1 MDPNQRGIPI
11 DDEEFSIELLPED
24 FAQYDISFKIIVIG
38 DSSVGKS
45 CLTTQ
50 AVRNNFIEFYQAT
63 VGFEFLTFNL
73 RINSNVVKLQIWD
86 TCGQEVYKSLI
97 SNFYR
102 NCSLALI
109 VYAINN
115 RNTFEHAEN
124 WLNDLKNQSN
134 PNVRV
139 FLVGNKSDLEKERTV
154 SKEEAEQ
161 FKEEKKLDRF
171 METSAKTGDNARNVM
186 LQAAKILYKDYL
198 KAKESLGKNMEGS
211 SGNYIVYM
219 DNAKIIGA
227 TELDTFSISVTTEKK
242 CSDKKKLIT
251 NDKVDLY
258 SYCLSEIFVS
268 SNDTTSE
275 LVDMFSSNKI
285 TVQDLYR
292 DSEKTDNDE
301 NGNRIYRMDKY
312 SVLVCNQS
320 TSGDV
325 IIGKK
330 NMRFNDV
337 SCEERQEQ

>member
-1 MDPNQRGIPI
+1 MDPNQKGIPVE
-11 DDEEFSIELLPED
+11 DDEFTIELLPED

-50 AVRNNFIEFYQAT
+50 AVRNNFVEFYQAT

-115 RNTFEHAEN
+115 RDSFEHAEN

-139 FLVGNKSDLEKERTV
+139 FLVGNKSDLEQNRV
-154 SKEEAEQ
+154 ISKEEGENFREQ
-161 FKEEKKLDRF
+161 KKLDRF

-186 LQAAKILYKDYL
+186 LEAAKILYKDYL
-198 KAKESLGKNMEGS
+198 KAKQNLGNTDDDQKGDKLERKKPSN
-211 SGNYIVYM
+211 SGR
-219 DNAKIIGA
+219 
-227 TELDTFSISVTTEKK
+227 KK
-242 CSDKKKLIT
+242 
-251 NDKVDLY
+251 
-258 SYCLSEIFVS
+258 
-268 SNDTTSE
+268 
-275 LVDMFSSNKI
+275 
-285 TVQDLYR
+285 
-292 DSEKTDNDE
+292 
-301 NGNRIYRMDKY
+301 
-312 SVLVCNQS
+312 
-320 TSGDV
+320 
-325 IIGKK
+325 
-330 NMRFNDV
+330 
-337 SCEERQEQ
+337 

>member
-1 MDPNQRGIPI
+1 MDPNQKGNPI
-11 DDEEFSIELLPED
+11 YDEEFSIELLPED

-115 RNTFEHAEN
+115 RNSFEHAEN

-154 SKEEAEQ
+154 TKEEAEN
-161 FKEEKKLDRF
+161 FKQEKKLDRF

-186 LQAAKILYKDYL
+186 LQAAKVLYKDYL
-198 KAKESLGKNMEGS
+198 KAKENLGKTGNIDDNNKGDKLERKKPGQ
-211 SGNYIVYM
+211 SG
-219 DNAKIIGA
+219 G
-227 TELDTFSISVTTEKK
+227 KK
-242 CSDKKKLIT
+242 C
-251 NDKVDLY
+251 
-258 SYCLSEIFVS
+258 C
-268 SNDTTSE
+268 
-275 LVDMFSSNKI
+275 
-285 TVQDLYR
+285 
-292 DSEKTDNDE
+292 
-301 NGNRIYRMDKY
+301 
-312 SVLVCNQS
+312 
-320 TSGDV
+320 
-325 IIGKK
+325 
-330 NMRFNDV
+330 
-337 SCEERQEQ
+337 

>member
-1 MDPNQRGIPI
+1 MDPNQKGIPVE
-11 DDEEFSIELLPED
+11 DDEFTIELLPED

-50 AVRNNFIEFYQAT
+50 AVRNNFVEFYQAT

-115 RNTFEHAEN
+115 RDSFEHAEN

-139 FLVGNKSDLEKERTV
+139 FLVGNKSDLEQNRV
-154 SKEEAEQ
+154 ISKEEGENFREQ
-161 FKEEKKLDRF
+161 KKLDRF

-186 LQAAKILYKDYL
+186 LEAAKILYKDYL
-198 KAKESLGKNMEGS
+198 KAKQNLGNTDDDQKGDKLERKKPSN
-211 SGNYIVYM
+211 SGR
-219 DNAKIIGA
+219 
-227 TELDTFSISVTTEKK
+227 KK
-242 CSDKKKLIT
+242 C
-251 NDKVDLY
+251 
-258 SYCLSEIFVS
+258 C
-268 SNDTTSE
+268 
-275 LVDMFSSNKI
+275 
-285 TVQDLYR
+285 
-292 DSEKTDNDE
+292 
-301 NGNRIYRMDKY
+301 
-312 SVLVCNQS
+312 
-320 TSGDV
+320 
-325 IIGKK
+325 
-330 NMRFNDV
+330 
-337 SCEERQEQ
+337 